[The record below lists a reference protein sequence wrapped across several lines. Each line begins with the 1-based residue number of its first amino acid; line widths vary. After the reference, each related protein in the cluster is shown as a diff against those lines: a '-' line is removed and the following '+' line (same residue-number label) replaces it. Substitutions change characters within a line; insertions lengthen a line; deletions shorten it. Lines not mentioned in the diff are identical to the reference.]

1 MNWKAVWKWTRP
13 FLAAAVVFLIS
24 YYLYQQIVSGW
35 DELSGRLSFSPGIC
49 VGFLLLSA
57 PPLLGPLIWWGIV
70 RQLRG
75 KMSPREAYW
84 AWSAANLGKYM
95 PGKVWNIAGRFYFS
109 RDSKLIIAES
119 ILIEVMAN
127 LWAAFLAA
135 ATAIPFGLWASGI
148 AWLMAAGAALGLL
161 GLAWPRLLQKAV
173 RLPLKL
179 LRREVPPSQAF
190 SRKAYLLTTLWLYL
204 IWLVGGLGIW
214 LVLRDLGY
222 QSNPLTAGGANA
234 LSWMVGYLFLLVP
247 GGFGV
252 REGTFSWLM
261 SGTAATALAAVFTRL
276 AITVWEIIGFL
287 VGVCLR
293 PGEKKR

>member
-1 MNWKAVWKWTRP
+1 LNWKVVWKWTRP
-13 FLAAAVVFLIS
+13 FLAAAVIILVS
-24 YYLYQQIVSGW
+24 YYLYRQIAFGW
-35 DELSGRLSFSPGIC
+35 HELSGRIALTPGIC
-49 VGFLLLSA
+49 FGFLVFSA

-70 RQLRG
+70 RQLGGRM
-75 KMSPREAYW
+75 KAREAYW

-109 RDSKLIIAES
+109 RDSKIIVAES
-119 ILIEVMAN
+119 ILIEVVAN

-135 ATAIPFGLWASGI
+135 ATAIPFGLWAPGI
-148 AWLMAAGAALGLL
+148 AWVMACGALL
-161 GLAWPRLLQKAV
+161 GLVGLIWPKLIGNAV

-179 LRREVPPSQAF
+179 LKKEVPPSGAF
-190 SRKAYLLTTLWLYL
+190 PRKAYLLTTLWLYL
-204 IWLVGGLGIW
+204 IWLLGGLGIW

-261 SGTAATALAAVFTRL
+261 GGAAGPALVAVFSRL
-276 AITVWEIIGFL
+276 ALTIWEIIGFL
-287 VGVCLR
+287 VGMGVR
-293 PGEKKR
+293 PGKKKR